1 MGLSNYT
8 KHCFALLL
16 VFCLFSAVSGK
27 AIELKPK
34 IPLRPVTIKNIA
46 FSSTGKFLAIPNSI
60 TTGSVGVFT
69 VSPEGK
75 IVTVP
80 SRFSEKDFYRSRG
93 VFYFA
98 RAKDTLTDL
107 AFIPLQQYS
116 AGYTVEFTKQGDTL
130 AICGSDKI
138 LIYSSD
144 KWSLLSTLDLKSVS
158 RVVFSSD
165 NQKMAAVADGKIYVF
180 KTSDYSDIYN
190 IDPEAGCRFADI
202 CFSSDSK
209 TLAAFEYKNVVLDH
223 SSRIRIF
230 QSDNGNED
238 RQLPWFSEKISSVPG
253 NHFPLVSYLPH
264 DTAIAVSLEKSIM
277 GKVVVIKSSDGAVI
291 KEFKGNCHA
300 VSNKKFMFA
309 AGGAVYDMSWNKIGN
324 ISKSALCMA
333 FDQMSSQLII
343 VTSDSVQRFNIEQ

>member
-1 MGLSNYT
+1 MDIPNYT
-8 KHCFALLL
+8 RNCIALL
-16 VFCLFSAVSGK
+16 VIFCIYSTISGK
-27 AIELKPK
+27 AIEQKPK
-34 IPLRPVTIKNIA
+34 IPLRPVTVKNVA
-46 FSSTGKFLAIPNSI
+46 FSPTGKFFAIPNSI
-60 TTGSVGVFT
+60 TTGSVGVFS
-69 VSPEGK
+69 VSPDGK

-98 RAKDTLTDL
+98 RAKDSLTDL
-107 AFIPLQQYS
+107 VFIPLQEYS
-116 AGYTVEFTKQGDTL
+116 AGYTVEFKKQGDTL

-144 KWSLLSTLDLKSVS
+144 KWSLLSTINLKSVS

-165 NQKMAAVADGKIYVF
+165 NQKMAAIADGKIFVF

-190 IDPEAGCRFADI
+190 IDPEAGCRFADV
-202 CFSSDSK
+202 CFSGDGK

-223 SSRIRIF
+223 ASRIRIF

-264 DTAIAVSLEKSIM
+264 DTAIAVTLEKPIM
-277 GKVVVIKSSDGAVI
+277 GKVAVIKSSDGAVI

-300 VSNKKFMFA
+300 VSTKNSMFA
-309 AGGAVYDMSWNKIGN
+309 AGGAVYDMSWNNIGS

-333 FDQMSSQLII
+333 FDQMSSQLI
-343 VTSDSVQRFNIEQ
+343 VVNSDSVQRFNVGQ